1 MIVCRSAREIE
12 RLRAAGALVA
22 EVLAEMRA
30 TAGPGVTTRE
40 LDGLA
45 EARIRT
51 AGGTPAFKGY
61 HGYPASICAS
71 VNEQVIHGIPSDRKL
86 VEGDILSIDVG
97 AVLDGYVGDAA
108 ITVAIGAVS
117 DQAARLLRV
126 TEEALARGI
135 EQARPGNRLH
145 DISWAIQSC
154 AEEAGYGVVREY
166 VGHGIGRSMHE
177 DPQVPNFGR
186 AGSGPRLQAGMVLA
200 IEPMI
205 NAGTASVELL
215 DDGWTVVTADRSLS
229 AHFEHT
235 VAIREGGPEI
245 LTRPARS

>member
-1 MIVCRSAREIE
+1 V
-12 RLRAAGALVA
+12 
-22 EVLAEMRA
+22 
-30 TAGPGVTTRE
+30 
-40 LDGLA
+40 
-45 EARIRT
+45 
-51 AGGTPAFKGY
+51 
-61 HGYPASICAS
+61 
-71 VNEQVIHGIPSDRKL
+71 
-86 VEGDILSIDVG
+86 
-97 AVLDGYVGDAA
+97 
-108 ITVAIGAVS
+108 
-117 DQAARLLRV
+117 
-126 TEEALARGI
+126 

-205 NAGTASVELL
+205 NAGTAAVELL
-215 DDGWTVVTADRSLS
+215 DDGWTVVTADRCLS

-235 VAIREGGPEI
+235 VAIREEGPEI
-245 LTRPARS
+245 LTLAARA